1 MVIYDG
7 FQENSFDCTCWWNS
21 SLFFPPRLKPWGNG
35 ATFLCAH
42 FCFSFSEIVV
52 RCLKCSL
59 CEKFPNTE
67 FFLVPIQSQ
76 CRKYRPKKL
85 RIWTLF
91 TQWLALK
98 ALTLRL
104 LDGDDNQKTSSK
116 EAWKHCLRP
125 WLGKR
130 QLFRCYYL
138 LFQEIKR
145 DTKAF
150 KELIR
155 IEENQFEYL
164 VEALTQKNLKKD
176 AKWENASNYMKW
188 SA

>member
-1 MVIYDG
+1 M
-7 FQENSFDCTCWWNS
+7 CTFLFFFLWNCC
-21 SLFFPPRLKPWGNG
+21 SLFKMFTVWKVSKYGV
-35 ATFLCAH
+35 
-42 FCFSFSEIVV
+42 FSGPYSVPMQEI
-52 RCLKCSL
+52 RTK
-59 CEKFPNTE
+59 
-67 FFLVPIQSQ
+67 
-76 CRKYRPKKL
+76 KKL

-98 ALTLRL
+98 ALTLLL

-130 QLFRCYYL
+130 QRFGCYYL

-155 IEENQFEYL
+155 IEESQFQYL
-164 VEALTQKNLKKD
+164 VEALTQKILKKD